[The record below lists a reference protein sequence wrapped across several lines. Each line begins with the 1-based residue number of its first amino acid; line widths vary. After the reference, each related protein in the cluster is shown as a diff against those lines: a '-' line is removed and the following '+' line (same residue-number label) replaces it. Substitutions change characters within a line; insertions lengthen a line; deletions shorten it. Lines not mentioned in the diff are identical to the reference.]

1 MNTANIVNIAN
12 TVTVTAVNIVK
23 LFPAKTFWIKRMNS
37 DIIDFGIT
45 VRKSLIFFLFS
56 AKFSNFLLLVETC
69 KDRRHICRKQR
80 LCV

>member
-56 AKFSNFLLLVETC
+56 AKFRILYWPN
-69 KDRRHICRKQR
+69 
-80 LCV
+80 